1 MTNNKKNQ
9 KCYKNKKI
17 QEDVRELIIERI
29 KAASGDLG
37 ISVGSEG
44 YTKEDI
50 LHSVEAG
57 DEMGQEIMDAQMEYL
72 RDMAEGK
79 IYKDE

>member
-1 MTNNKKNQ
+1 MSNNKKPQ
-9 KCYKNKKI
+9 KGYKGKGI

-44 YTKEDI
+44 HTKKEI
-50 LHSVEAG
+50 LESVKAG
-57 DEMGQEIMDAQMEYL
+57 NEMGQEIMDAQMEYL
-72 RDMAEGK
+72 QDMAEGK

>member
-1 MTNNKKNQ
+1 MKNNR
-9 KCYKNKKI
+9 KI
-17 QEDVRELIIERI
+17 QKRCENKRVEEEVRELIIERI

-37 ISVGSEG
+37 ISIGSDE
-44 YTKEDI
+44 YTKEEI
-50 LHSVEAG
+50 LESVEEG
-57 DEMGQEIMDAQMEYL
+57 SEIGQEIMDAQMEYL

>member
-1 MTNNKKNQ
+1 MTNNKKPQ
-9 KCYKNKKI
+9 KRYKKKGI

-44 YTKEDI
+44 YMK
-50 LHSVEAG
+50 A
-57 DEMGQEIMDAQMEYL
+57 
-72 RDMAEGK
+72 K
-79 IYKDE
+79 I